1 MNNPDPR
8 YTQIP
13 PDAQA
18 RIVNINSL
26 AACGRIP
33 AKTALAA
40 VEDIYNTYLGPP
52 PPEPRR
58 TNTGSTVSVM
68 PEMYEVEEP
77 DAEAP
82 ATGEDEPEEAIDKI
96 LNDSKLKRSIEL

>member
-8 YTQIP
+8 YAKLP
-13 PDAQA
+13 SDVQA

-33 AKTALAA
+33 ASTALAA
-40 VEDIYNTYLGPP
+40 VEDIYKTYF
-52 PPEPRR
+52 PPEPKV

-68 PEMYEVEEP
+68 PEMYEAEEP

-82 ATGEDEPEEAIDKI
+82 VPGEDEPEETIDRI
-96 LNDSKLKRSIEL
+96 LNNNKLERSIEL